1 MSHCLKR
8 VEFGSV
14 QNGTMRSE
22 KPTCAPPRIS
32 EMSPTLPFKQ
42 FSVRLV
48 ALSRPFKEDRLALS
62 PSTPLAFH
70 AIDSVMSW
78 ALCPQTMSQAPQH
91 LRSSETQATCDSY
104 CTRQSVCSVISLHS
118 GMSGMSSLTE
128 RYDTGCTS
136 KAVTHVDQFGDDQDL
151 HCCHHDRL
159 APDMGGRPVLHVP
172 HKACCLD
179 LAQRC

>member
-1 MSHCLKR
+1 
-8 VEFGSV
+8 
-14 QNGTMRSE
+14 MRSE
-22 KPTCAPPRIS
+22 KPTCAPPRLS
-32 EMSPTLPFKQ
+32 EMSPTFPFKQ

-91 LRSSETQATCDSY
+91 LRSSETQATCDGY

-172 HKACCLD
+172 HKVCCLD